1 MRVLL
6 SLLLAI
12 AVLMALGG
20 LTELVRP
27 PYTDA
32 ELLNLV
38 DDWEPY
44 AIGTFFCLSLEWLL
58 SLFAGILAWLGHGLS
73 RRLAIATALIAL
85 LAGGVKLGRH
95 IILTKRTTRLTD
107 PTYDGFYELL

>member
-6 SLLLAI
+6 SVLLAI

-20 LTELVRP
+20 FAELVTAP
-27 PYTDA
+27 DTDA

-38 DDWEPY
+38 DSWEPY
-44 AIGTFFCLSLEWLL
+44 AIGTFFCLSLEFVL
-58 SLFAGILAWLGHGLS
+58 SLFAGILAWFGHGLS

-85 LAGGVKLGRH
+85 LAGGVKLSSH
-95 IILTKRTTRLTD
+95 ILLTKRTARLTD
-107 PTYDGFYELL
+107 HTYDWFYDLL